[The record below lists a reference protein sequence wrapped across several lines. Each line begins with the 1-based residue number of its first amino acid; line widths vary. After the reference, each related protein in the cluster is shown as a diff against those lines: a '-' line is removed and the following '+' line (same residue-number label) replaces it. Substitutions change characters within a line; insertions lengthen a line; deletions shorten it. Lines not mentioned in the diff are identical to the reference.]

1 MECNLGLSLSK
12 SLPAILISSLALTVL
27 SACSSSF
34 GKPLLDYLSPFKNK
48 TQSQTATSVTPA
60 PFVPPGIGPPPGGK
74 LEVSLSEAIF
84 TGLSNNKAFEVQKFK
99 PPTTSLSESIERAAF
114 DPVAKANLE
123 TQREKVDQISVGRNF
138 KANTSVTE
146 FLPTGTTIEV
156 LLGTEYSSRLSPLNS
171 TSTGAQETGLTLE
184 DKAWKTVTSMS
195 VNQALLK
202 GAGIQTNLVNLR
214 KARVDTQISMYELTG
229 LAQALAAEIEN
240 AYWEYFLAL
249 MRVDIYERALAL
261 ASRMLRETR
270 QRISAGEKAA
280 SEIYFF
286 QAEESSTRQTLQDA
300 KSLQEKTRLRLL
312 RMISPPS
319 FDLWNRKLALL
330 TRPNIPPDSVEEIA
344 SHIQVAMRM
353 RPDIN
358 QARLEEQ
365 KGTLEIVKT
374 KNGLLPKLDAFLQ
387 FGRTGYAK
395 NFDLSVYDYGTG
407 DGGLDYLAR
416 IQFEFP
422 PLNRRATAEYSKSIL
437 DLAKSRDAIDNLVQL
452 AQQEVLLAY
461 VEIHRAK
468 EQIRLSS
475 NTVKY
480 QLEKRDAEI
489 EKYRLGTGSA
499 FRVTQAERDTITSQL
514 SAAQARI
521 DYLKGLT
528 AFYVADGSL
537 LARRGIG
544 TIFSGP

>member
-1 MECNLGLSLSK
+1 MGLSLSK
-12 SLPAILISSLALTVL
+12 SLPTVLITSLAITVL
-27 SACSSSF
+27 SACSSPL
-34 GKPLLDYLSPFKNK
+34 GKPLLDYIYPFKNK
-48 TQSQTATSVTPA
+48 TQSQTATPVTPA
-60 PFVPPGIGPPPGGK
+60 PFVPPGVGPPPSGK
-74 LEVSLSEAIF
+74 LEVSLPEAIF

-99 PPTTSLSESIERAAF
+99 PPTSSMNESVERAVF
-114 DPVAKANLE
+114 DPVAKANVE
-123 TQREKVDQISVGRNF
+123 TSREKADQFTVSRGLKIS
-138 KANTSVTE
+138 TSVTE

-156 LLGTEYSSRLSPLNS
+156 LLGTSYSSRIAPTVS
-171 TSTGAQETGLTLE
+171 TTGTAGTPDPNL
-184 DKAWKTVTSMS
+184 DKAWKTATSVS
-195 VNQALLK
+195 INQALLK
-202 GAGIQTNLVNLR
+202 GAGLDTNLVSLR

-240 AYWEYFLAL
+240 SYWEYFLAL
-249 MRVDIYERALAL
+249 MRVDVFERALSL
-261 ASRMLRETR
+261 SSRLLRETR
-270 QRISAGEKAA
+270 QRIAAGEKAA
-280 SEIYFF
+280 SEIYSF

-300 KSLQEKTRLRLL
+300 KSSQEKTRLRLL

-319 FDLWNRKLALL
+319 FDIWNRKIALL
-330 TRPNIPPDSVEEIA
+330 TRPSIPPDSVEDIA

-353 RPDIN
+353 RPDLN

-365 KGTLEIVKT
+365 KGTLEIVRT

-395 NFDLSVYDYGTG
+395 NFDLTLYDYGTG
-407 DGGLDYLAR
+407 DVGLDYLAR
-416 IQFEFP
+416 LQFEFP
-422 PLNRRATAEYSKSIL
+422 PLNRKAKADYTKSVL
-437 DLAKSRDAIDNLVQL
+437 DLAKSRDAIENLVQL

-468 EQIRLSS
+468 EQISLSVD
-475 NTVKY
+475 TVKY
-480 QLEKRDAEI
+480 QREKRDAEI

-499 FRVTQAERDTITSQL
+499 FRVTQAERDVINSEL

-544 TIFSGP
+544 TVFSGP

>member
-1 MECNLGLSLSK
+1 MGLSLSK
-12 SLPAILISSLALTVL
+12 SLPTVLISSLAITVL
-27 SACSSSF
+27 SACSSPL
-34 GKPLLDYLSPFKNK
+34 GKPMLDYLYPFKNK
-48 TQSQTATSVTPA
+48 TQSQTATPVTPA
-60 PFVPPGIGPPPGGK
+60 PFVPPGIGPPPAGK
-74 LEVSLSEAIF
+74 LEVSLPEAIF
-84 TGLSNNKAFEVQKFK
+84 TGLSNNKAFEVQKLK
-99 PPTTSLSESIERAAF
+99 PPTTSMNESVERAVF
-114 DPVAKANLE
+114 DPVAKANVE
-123 TQREKVDQISVGRNF
+123 TSREKSDQFTVSRGLKIS
-138 KANTSVTE
+138 TSVTE

-156 LLGTEYSSRLSPLNS
+156 LLGTSYSSRIAPTVS
-171 TSTGAQETGLTLE
+171 TTGTPGTPDPNL
-184 DKAWKTVTSMS
+184 DKAWKTATSVS
-195 VNQALLK
+195 INQALLK
-202 GAGIQTNLVNLR
+202 GAGLDTNLVSLK

-249 MRVDIYERALAL
+249 MRVDVFERALSL
-261 ASRMLRETR
+261 SNRLLRETR
-270 QRISAGEKAA
+270 QRIAAGEKAA
-280 SEIYFF
+280 SEIYSF

-300 KSLQEKTRLRLL
+300 KSSQEKTRLRLL
-312 RMISPPS
+312 KLISPPS
-319 FDLWNRKLALL
+319 FDIWNRKIALL
-330 TRPNIPPDSVEEIA
+330 TRPSIPPDSVEDIA

-353 RPDIN
+353 RPDLN

-365 KGTLEIVKT
+365 KGTLEIVRT

-395 NFDLSVYDYGTG
+395 NFDLTLYDYGTG
-407 DGGLDYLAR
+407 EVGLDYLAR
-416 IQFEFP
+416 LQFEFP
-422 PLNRRATAEYSKSIL
+422 PLNRRAKADYTKSVL
-437 DLAKSRDAIDNLVQL
+437 DLAKSRDAIENLVQL

-468 EQIRLSS
+468 EQISLST

-480 QLEKRDAEI
+480 QREKRDAEI

-499 FRVTQAERDTITSQL
+499 FRVTQAERDVINSEL

-544 TIFSGP
+544 TVFSGP

>member
-12 SLPAILISSLALTVL
+12 SLPTVLITSLAITVL
-27 SACSSSF
+27 SACSSPL
-34 GKPLLDYLSPFKNK
+34 GKPLLDYLYPFKNK
-48 TQSQTATSVTPA
+48 TQSQTVTPA
-60 PFVPPGIGPPPGGK
+60 PFVPPGVGPPPSGK
-74 LEVSLSEAIF
+74 LEVSLPEAIF

-99 PPTTSLSESIERAAF
+99 PPTSSMNESVERAVF
-114 DPVAKANLE
+114 DPVAKANVE
-123 TQREKVDQISVGRNF
+123 TSREKADQFTVSRGLKIS
-138 KANTSVTE
+138 TSVTE

-156 LLGTEYSSRLSPLNS
+156 LLGTSYSSRIAPTVS
-171 TSTGAQETGLTLE
+171 TTGTADDDPNL
-184 DKAWKTVTSMS
+184 DKAWKTATSVS
-195 VNQALLK
+195 INQALLK
-202 GAGIQTNLVNLR
+202 GAGLDTNLVSLR

-240 AYWEYFLAL
+240 SYWEYFLAL
-249 MRVDIYERALAL
+249 MRVDVFERALSL
-261 ASRMLRETR
+261 SSRLLRETR
-270 QRISAGEKAA
+270 QRIAAGEKAA
-280 SEIYFF
+280 SEIYSF

-300 KSLQEKTRLRLL
+300 KSSQEKTRLRLL

-319 FDLWNRKLALL
+319 FDIWNRKIALL
-330 TRPNIPPDSVEEIA
+330 TRPSIPPDSVEDIA

-353 RPDIN
+353 RPDLN

-365 KGTLEIVKT
+365 KGTLEIVRT

-395 NFDLSVYDYGTG
+395 NFDLTLYDYGTG
-407 DGGLDYLAR
+407 DVGLDYLAR
-416 IQFEFP
+416 LQFEFP
-422 PLNRRATAEYSKSIL
+422 PLNRKAKADYTKSVL
-437 DLAKSRDAIDNLVQL
+437 DLAKSRDAIENLVQL

-468 EQIRLSS
+468 EQISLSVD
-475 NTVKY
+475 TVKY
-480 QLEKRDAEI
+480 QREKRDAEI

-499 FRVTQAERDTITSQL
+499 FRVTQAERDVINSEL

-544 TIFSGP
+544 TVFSGP

>member
-1 MECNLGLSLSK
+1 MGLSLSK
-12 SLPAILISSLALTVL
+12 SLPTVLITSLAITVL
-27 SACSSSF
+27 SACSSPL
-34 GKPLLDYLSPFKNK
+34 GKPLLDYLYPFKNK
-48 TQSQTATSVTPA
+48 TQSQTVTPA
-60 PFVPPGIGPPPGGK
+60 PFVPPGVGPPPSGK
-74 LEVSLSEAIF
+74 LEVSLPEAIF

-99 PPTTSLSESIERAAF
+99 PPTSSMNESVERAVF
-114 DPVAKANLE
+114 DPVAKANVE
-123 TQREKVDQISVGRNF
+123 TSREKADQFTVSRGLKIS
-138 KANTSVTE
+138 TSVTE

-156 LLGTEYSSRLSPLNS
+156 LLGTSYSSRIAPTVS
-171 TSTGAQETGLTLE
+171 TTGTADDDPNL
-184 DKAWKTVTSMS
+184 DKAWKTATSVS
-195 VNQALLK
+195 INQALLK
-202 GAGIQTNLVNLR
+202 GAGLDTNLVSLR

-240 AYWEYFLAL
+240 SYWEYFLAL
-249 MRVDIYERALAL
+249 MRVDVFERALSL
-261 ASRMLRETR
+261 SSRLLRETR
-270 QRISAGEKAA
+270 QRIAAGEKAA
-280 SEIYFF
+280 SEIYSF

-300 KSLQEKTRLRLL
+300 KSSQEKTRLRLL

-319 FDLWNRKLALL
+319 FDIWNRKIALL
-330 TRPNIPPDSVEEIA
+330 TRPSIPPDSVEDIA

-353 RPDIN
+353 RPDLN

-365 KGTLEIVKT
+365 KGTLEIVRT

-395 NFDLSVYDYGTG
+395 NFDLTLYDYGTG
-407 DGGLDYLAR
+407 DVGLDYLAR
-416 IQFEFP
+416 LQFEFP
-422 PLNRRATAEYSKSIL
+422 PLNRKAKADYTKSVL
-437 DLAKSRDAIDNLVQL
+437 DLAKSRDAIENLVQL

-468 EQIRLSS
+468 EQISLSVD
-475 NTVKY
+475 TVKY
-480 QLEKRDAEI
+480 QREKRDAEI

-499 FRVTQAERDTITSQL
+499 FRVTQAERDVINSEL

-544 TIFSGP
+544 TVFSGP

>member
-12 SLPAILISSLALTVL
+12 SLPTVLITSLAITVL
-27 SACSSSF
+27 SACSSPL
-34 GKPLLDYLSPFKNK
+34 GKPLLDYLYPFKNK
-48 TQSQTATSVTPA
+48 TQSQTVTPA
-60 PFVPPGIGPPPGGK
+60 PFVPPGVGPPPSGK
-74 LEVSLSEAIF
+74 LEVSLPEAIF

-99 PPTTSLSESIERAAF
+99 PPTSSMNESVERAVF
-114 DPVAKANLE
+114 DPVAKANVE
-123 TQREKVDQISVGRNF
+123 TSREKADQFTVSRGLKIS
-138 KANTSVTE
+138 TSVTE

-156 LLGTEYSSRLSPLNS
+156 LLGTSYSSRIARTVS
-171 TSTGAQETGLTLE
+171 TTGTADDDPNL
-184 DKAWKTVTSMS
+184 DKAWKTATSVS
-195 VNQALLK
+195 INQALLK
-202 GAGIQTNLVNLR
+202 GAGLDTNLVSLR

-240 AYWEYFLAL
+240 SYWEYFLAL
-249 MRVDIYERALAL
+249 MRVDVFERALSL
-261 ASRMLRETR
+261 SSRLLRETR
-270 QRISAGEKAA
+270 QRIAAGEKAA
-280 SEIYFF
+280 SEIYSF

-300 KSLQEKTRLRLL
+300 KSSQEKTRLRLL

-319 FDLWNRKLALL
+319 FDIWNRKIALL
-330 TRPNIPPDSVEEIA
+330 TRPSIPPDSVEDIA

-353 RPDIN
+353 RPDLN

-365 KGTLEIVKT
+365 KGTLEIVRT

-395 NFDLSVYDYGTG
+395 NFDLTLYDYGTG
-407 DGGLDYLAR
+407 DVGLDYLAR
-416 IQFEFP
+416 LQFEFP
-422 PLNRRATAEYSKSIL
+422 PLNRKAKADYTKSVL
-437 DLAKSRDAIDNLVQL
+437 DLAKSRDAIENLVQL

-468 EQIRLSS
+468 EQISLSVD
-475 NTVKY
+475 TVKY
-480 QLEKRDAEI
+480 QREKRDAEI

-499 FRVTQAERDTITSQL
+499 FRVTQAERDVINSEL

-544 TIFSGP
+544 TVFSGP